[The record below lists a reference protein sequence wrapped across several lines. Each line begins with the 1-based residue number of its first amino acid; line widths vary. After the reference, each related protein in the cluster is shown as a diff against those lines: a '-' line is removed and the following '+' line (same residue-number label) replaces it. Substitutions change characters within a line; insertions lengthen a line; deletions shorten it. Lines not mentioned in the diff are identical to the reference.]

1 MGSIAQR
8 WKDLSGENQWD
19 GLLDPLDV
27 DLRRY
32 IIQYGDKIHAV
43 YDAFI
48 DDKRSKNIGLPR
60 YTKRNLFSKVGLVNG
75 NPFEYLVTKYLYAS
89 SKLMFCHHH
98 PAKATAGYSN
108 WIGFVAVSSD
118 AGTEAL
124 GRRDIVISFRGTS
137 KEEEWCIDATIFFAS
152 ASDILGKKD
161 DPKLH
166 SGWYTYYTRAE
177 PGSTYNPTSL
187 RDQVLAEV
195 RELVDKYKD
204 EEISITL
211 TGHSMGGA
219 FACMVATDIVYN
231 GYNKPTGQPEKAC
244 QVTAF
249 LFASPPVGNHGFS
262 KVLSSLDKLHVLEVR
277 NKPDIVS
284 NLMFHFQDKPQ
295 IISNLR
301 MFQLPGFLEI
311 LGYVHVGKKLEF
323 NSQKSPYLKNPS
335 KTAHNLE
342 VYLHAIAGT
351 QGTSPFAGFKL
362 EVKRDIALLNKWED
376 VLKDEYNINAAWWRE
391 KIVSMIQLDD
401 GSWVLNPFDREI
413 DVNEDDEHELIPLN
427 P

>member
-32 IIQYGDKIHAV
+32 IIQYGDKIHAI

-60 YTKRNLFSKVGLVNG
+60 YAKRNLFSK
-75 NPFEYLVTKYLYAS
+75 T
-89 SKLMFCHHH
+89 
-98 PAKATAGYSN
+98 TAGYSN
-108 WIGFVAVSSD
+108 WIGFVAVSSE

-166 SGWYTYYTRAE
+166 CGWYTYYTRPE
-177 PGSTYNPTSL
+177 SGYNPTSL

-204 EEISITL
+204 EEISITV

-219 FACMVATDIVYN
+219 FACMVATDIFYN
-231 GYNKPTGQPEKAC
+231 GYSKPTGQPEKAC

-249 LFASPPVGNHGFS
+249 LLASPPVGNHGFS

-277 NKPDIVS
+277 NRPDIVS

-376 VLKDEYNINAAWWRE
+376 VLKDEYNINVAWWRE

-427 P
+427 A